1 MLICTTLIGVT
12 SERGSIESDW
22 RDSPHRI
29 HLDEQFCSIS
39 LGFSE
44 IWRVIDRLREGT

>member
-12 SERGSIESDW
+12 SERGSSESVR

-29 HLDEQFCSIS
+29 LLDEEFSSIS
-39 LGFSE
+39 LDFSE
-44 IWRVIDRLREGT
+44 IWRVIDRLRDGT